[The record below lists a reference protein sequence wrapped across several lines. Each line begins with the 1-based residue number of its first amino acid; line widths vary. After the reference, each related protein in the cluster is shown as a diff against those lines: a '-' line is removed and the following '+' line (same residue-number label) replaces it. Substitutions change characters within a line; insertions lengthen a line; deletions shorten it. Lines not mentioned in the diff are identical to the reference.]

1 MDRFPECAG
10 ALSVYDPDL
19 KDPAPSAFH
28 QILAYQILHL
38 ARLKRVQIQRPVNGK
53 LDRLGLVLLLRHSL

>member
-1 MDRFPECAG
+1 MNRFPQCPG

-19 KDPAPSAFH
+19 QDLAPPAFH
-28 QILAYQILHL
+28 QLLAHQILHL

-53 LDRLGLVLLLRHSL
+53 LDRLRLVLLLRHSL